1 MEKLVKQDLKKL
13 IKEIDIEKERK
24 ILNHQPNYDN
34 FDEIEKIIQNKV
46 KTTETNVVIKNH
58 YYNGDFDRRSI
69 FKSNYRFSV
78 KQASDKK
85 GYALAILNIE
95 LEYCND
101 TNLTVQNLLAGF
113 TAKIPFVLYEKQLQK
128 FNKIIENQTREDA
141 WEKLHVQA
149 RRVCHSIIYHLLT
162 FQDSLLYLK
171 RRRQISV
178 CRLQGKTCQVYLN
191 PPSSLSLSFRRL
203 GRLGLRA
210 SN

>member
-24 ILNHQPNYDN
+24 ILNYEPNYDN

-128 FNKIIENQTREDA
+128 FNKIIEKMESDPVTIMDIQHADYTDVIIADKKYKLFKNNESLKELEEIMNIDKYVFA
-141 WEKLHVQA
+141 LEKT
-149 RRVCHSIIYHLLT
+149 I
-162 FQDSLLYLK
+162 DEYL
-171 RRRQISV
+171 I
-178 CRLQGKTCQVYLN
+178 
-191 PPSSLSLSFRRL
+191 
-203 GRLGLRA
+203 
-210 SN
+210 